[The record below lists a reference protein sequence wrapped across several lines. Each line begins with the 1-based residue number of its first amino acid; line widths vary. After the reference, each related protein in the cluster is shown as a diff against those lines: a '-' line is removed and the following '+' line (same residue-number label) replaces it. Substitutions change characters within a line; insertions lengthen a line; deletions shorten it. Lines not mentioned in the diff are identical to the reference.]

1 MTGLQPNHSSRYLRG
16 FDSDIP
22 AERLALRGCWPMRI
36 LLGQVGLMSVGDVGR
51 GGALRELLVDV

>member
-1 MTGLQPNHSSRYLRG
+1 
-16 FDSDIP
+16 
-22 AERLALRGCWPMRI
+22 MRI